1 MWRMKTQTQYF
12 SDKLMSTYLFNP
24 PKSLHPS
31 AVWPCS
37 AVRKVGLTMH
47 SGTQRIDIHQHHH
60 ESSLYSQ
67 KLTKNICT
75 IFCPLCVP
83 KEGNKLL
90 RADDSPLTAVLQS
103 SVLQFVKERHQ
114 MLCPKPWHSAALHQ
128 QVLKETMKLYSL
140 HGRDDIACGLF
151 VVSFLRRRMCFV
163 YFYIFL
169 FLLTLNSEKC
179 SDFVEQHGF
188 YCLCGNWSCDGA
200 GRGREDVSSGGCEY
214 QLNKKKN
221 KL

>member
-1 MWRMKTQTQYF
+1 MKTQTQYF

-37 AVRKVGLTMH
+37 AVRKVGSTMH

-90 RADDSPLTAVLQS
+90 RADDSPLTA
-103 SVLQFVKERHQ
+103 
-114 MLCPKPWHSAALHQ
+114 CPFI
-128 QVLKETMKLYSL
+128 YSL
-140 HGRDDIACGLF
+140 CRAPIVCPTVCEGATSDA
-151 VVSFLRRRMCFV
+151 VSKTPTFCSTPSAGFKRNDET
-163 YFYIFL
+163 IFI
-169 FLLTLNSEKC
+169 T
-179 SDFVEQHGF
+179 
-188 YCLCGNWSCDGA
+188 WS
-200 GRGREDVSSGGCEY
+200 
-214 QLNKKKN
+214 
-221 KL
+221 